1 MTTDSALA
9 LPLYHQVAGIL
20 RQRIEEGVYP
30 PEGRLQ
36 SEDEFAA
43 EFDVSRATVRQ
54 AIGELVMEGLV
65 VRRQG
70 RGTFV
75 ASSQVR
81 PVLKQRFRG
90 SLSELINESHRATTR
105 DIKVA
110 HDTTFPGYIATA
122 LHLAEP
128 KGTVVRRTRMMDGE
142 PFSYTVSYLPPE
154 IGKKAV
160 TVEALQRKALMELLL
175 EQGIALHS
183 ATQSIRA
190 QLADPGLCARID
202 VELGA
207 AVLCVERL
215 VHDVS
220 GQPVEFVRS
229 WYRGDRYEYTV
240 TLDIDPVSQ
249 AGPYVNLA

>member
-1 MTTDSALA
+1 MIDNALA

-30 PEGRLQ
+30 VGTRLQ

-75 ASSQVR
+75 ESIGKA
-81 PVLKQRFRG
+81 VLKQRFRG
-90 SLSELINESHRATTR
+90 SLSDLIAESHRATTR
-105 DIKVA
+105 DIDVA

-122 LHLAEP
+122 LHLPEP
-128 KGTVVRRTRMMDGE
+128 QGTIVRRTRMMDGE
-142 PFSYTVSYLPPE
+142 PFSYTVSYLPSE

-160 TVEALQRKALMELLL
+160 SLAGLRRTALMELLL
-175 EQGIALHS
+175 KQGIALHS
-183 ATQSIRA
+183 ATQSICA
-190 QLADPGLCARID
+190 QLADPGLCSRID
-202 VELGA
+202 VELGS
-207 AVLCVERL
+207 AVLYVERL
-215 VHDVS
+215 VQDSS

>member
-1 MTTDSALA
+1 MINKALA

-20 RQRIEEGVYP
+20 RQRIEAGIYRV
-30 PEGRLQ
+30 GARLQ

-75 ASSQVR
+75 ESTGKV
-81 PVLKQRFRG
+81 VLKQRFRG
-90 SLSELINESHRATTR
+90 SLNDLIAESHRATTR
-105 DIKVA
+105 DIDVVHDVA
-110 HDTTFPGYIATA
+110 FPGYVATA
-122 LHLAEP
+122 LHLPEP
-128 KGTVVRRTRMMDGE
+128 QGTMVRRTRMMDGE
-142 PFSYTVSYLPPE
+142 PFSYTVSYLPSE

-160 TVEALQRKALMELLL
+160 SVAGLRRTALMALLL
-175 EQGIALHS
+175 DQGVALHS
-183 ATQSIRA
+183 ATQSICA
-190 QLADPGLCARID
+190 QLADPGLCSRID
-202 VELGA
+202 VVLGSPL
-207 AVLCVERL
+207 LCVQRL
-215 VHDVS
+215 VQDSS
-220 GQPVEFVRS
+220 GRPVEFVRS
-229 WYRGDRYEYTV
+229 WYRGDRYEYAV